1 MKYRITLLLLLI
13 GYIAT
18 AQVTNEGKP
27 VSWEL
32 NDMEPLAAIEMPSF
46 DLEKLQEEDK
56 ANEGR
61 KDIPWRF
68 GHEFTVDYNL
78 NNSGSW
84 HTLADGSKIWR
95 IRFYSEGAKSMNFLF
110 SDFYMPKGAT
120 LYLYNNDRSD
130 LLGAYDSSQNN
141 TERVLGTW
149 LVKGDDILLEYYE
162 PAEVAG
168 QGKLEVFKLI
178 HGYRTSE
185 DYTKSTQDLNDSG
198 DCNYDVDCVI
208 NDIQA
213 LKEINKR
220 SVAMIVTGGSGFC
233 SGALINNT
241 SNNGTPYFLT
251 ANHCYSNPSFWA
263 FRFNWISPN
272 PICASFLSSTN
283 NSNFNQTASGATLR
297 ARRAATDFC
306 LVEINANLPS
316 TWDLVW
322 AGWDRSDNVPS
333 STFGIHHPSGD
344 IMKVCRDYNQPTKQN
359 GGGEFMWQVN
369 DWDLG
374 VTEGGSSGSP
384 LFDNNGRIIGQL
396 FAGTAACNGTSD
408 NGGSDIYGR
417 FGISWNA
424 GFSSTSRLREWL
436 DPNNTNAV
444 TLNYYIPTNSVE
456 EVTPLADTFKL
467 YPNPSQGL
475 FNISVTGSNTINY
488 QMYNMLGQPVASGRF
503 SAGDNSLDLS
513 QAADGVYIL
522 QVTDDAGKTANIK
535 LVKE

>member
-1 MKYRITLLLLLI
+1 MKYKITLLLMFLTCIL
-13 GYIAT
+13 T
-18 AQVTNEGKP
+18 AQVTNDGTP
-27 VSWEL
+27 ASWGQD
-32 NDMEPLAAIEMPSF
+32 NMEPLTAIEMPSF
-46 DLEKLQEEDK
+46 DLEKLLQEDK

-68 GHEFTVDYNL
+68 GHEFVVDYNL
-78 NNSGSW
+78 SNSGSW

-95 IRFYSEGAKSMNFLF
+95 IRFYSEGAKSMNFLL

-149 LVKGDDILLEYYE
+149 LVKGEDIWLEYYE

-168 QGKLEVFKLI
+168 QGKLEIFKLI
-178 HGYRTSE
+178 HGYRTSD
-185 DYTKSTQDLNDSG
+185 DYAKSTQNLNDSG

-208 NDIQA
+208 NDIQQM
-213 LKEINKR
+213 KEINKKA
-220 SVAMIVTGGSGFC
+220 VAMIVTGGSGFC

-241 SNNGTPYFLT
+241 SENGVPYFLT

-272 PICASFLSSTN
+272 PVCASFLSSTN
-283 NSNFNQTASGATLR
+283 NPNYYQTTSGATLR
-297 ARRAATDFC
+297 ARREATDFC
-306 LVEINANLPS
+306 LVEITSNLPS

-344 IMKVCRDYNQPTKQN
+344 IMKVCRDYNPPTKQN
-359 GGGEFMWQVN
+359 GGGEYMWEVN

-396 FAGTAACNGTSD
+396 FAGSAACNGTSD

-417 FGISWNA
+417 FGVSWDA
-424 GFSSTSRLREWL
+424 GFGSTSRLKEWL

-444 TLNYYIPTNSVE
+444 TVDYYVRTSSVE
-456 EVTPLADTFKL
+456 EQTPLTDLFKV
-467 YPNPSQGL
+467 YPNPSAGI
-475 FNISVTGSNTINY
+475 FNVSVTGSNTINY
-488 QMYNMLGQPVASGRF
+488 QMYNMLGQPVTSGTF
-503 SAGDNSLDLS
+503 SAGDNSLNIS
-513 QAADGVYIL
+513 GAANGVYIL
-522 QVTDDAGKTANIK
+522 QITDETGKTANLK